1 MSGVIDVYTTHIK
14 IVLISPHYDKI
25 VHLFV
30 NKNMLELKR
39 RYPHHNIITL
49 TKICQGRFVMIR
61 LSAFADEADST
72 LSGQIEAL
80 RRNGVGYVE
89 LRGINGTGIAKIT
102 EEDAREYKKQLD
114 EGGIAVWSIGSPI
127 GKIKITDD
135 LDAHMELLRHIC
147 RLANVFDTD
156 KVRMFSFY
164 EAYNKEELVFS
175 TLKRMVAIADEYGVK
190 LYHENEKEI
199 YGDTAERVLRIIEN
213 VKGLG
218 FIYDPAN
225 FIESGEHPSVTLDP
239 LFSHMGYFHIKD
251 AMWEGKAIVPAG
263 HGDGEIPRLVSM
275 IGDKDTV
282 LSVEPH
288 LMVFEGYS
296 EFDSTKMQ
304 NKYVFASNGEAF
316 DAAITAI
323 KSVITSC
330 GYNEVNGGFRK

>member
-1 MSGVIDVYTTHIK
+1 
-14 IVLISPHYDKI
+14 
-25 VHLFV
+25 
-30 NKNMLELKR
+30 
-39 RYPHHNIITL
+39 
-49 TKICQGRFVMIR
+49 MIR
-61 LSAFADEADST
+61 LSAFADEADSA

-80 RRNGVGYVE
+80 RRNGVGYIE
-89 LRGINGTGIAKIT
+89 LRGINGTNIAKIT
-102 EEDAREYKKQLD
+102 EDEATEYKRQLD
-114 EGGIAVWSIGSPI
+114 EGGIKVWSIGSPI

-135 LDAHMELLRHIC
+135 IDEHMELLRHIC
-147 RLANVFDTD
+147 RLARIFDTD

-164 EAYNKEELVFS
+164 GAYDNEELVFS
-175 TLKRMVAIADEYGVK
+175 TLRRMVAIADEYGVK

-213 VKGLG
+213 VKGLS

-225 FIESGEHPSVTLDP
+225 FIESGEHPSVTLEP
-239 LFSHMGYFHIKD
+239 LFGHMGYFHIKD

-263 HGDGEIPRLVSM
+263 CGDGEIGKLVSM
-275 IGDKDTV
+275 IGDRDTV

-330 GYNEVNGGFRK
+330 GYTESNERFTK